1 MKIRNWRIKFNKSG
15 HAGWLFYEGKVTP
28 NWGCG
33 MSFIL
38 DNYSVRYDYPEVVPG
53 YVKDRLES
61 LRERIYM
68 KGGILNE
75 HRNL

>member
-1 MKIRNWRIKFNKSG
+1 MKKIMQIRNWRIKFKS
-15 HAGWLFYEGKVTP
+15 AYSGWLFYEGKVIP

-33 MSFIL
+33 MGFVL
-38 DNYSVRYDYPEVVPG
+38 DEYSVRYDYPEVVPG

-68 KGGILNE
+68 TD
-75 HRNL
+75 